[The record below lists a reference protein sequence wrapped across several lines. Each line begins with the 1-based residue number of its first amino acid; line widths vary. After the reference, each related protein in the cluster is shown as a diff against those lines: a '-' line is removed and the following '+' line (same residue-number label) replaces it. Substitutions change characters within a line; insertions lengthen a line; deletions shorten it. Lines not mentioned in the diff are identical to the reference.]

1 MLQPLSL
8 AAPPVSASL
17 LFKDGIPAESAR
29 AAAHLLRV
37 RQALRYP
44 ASPYATCYESA
55 PFHGYLTSL
64 GSRS

>member
-8 AAPPVSASL
+8 AALPVSASL

-29 AAAHLLRV
+29 AAAYPLRV

-44 ASPYATCYESA
+44 PCHMLPATN
-55 PFHGYLTSL
+55 PPRFTVFD
-64 GSRS
+64 

>member
-29 AAAHLLRV
+29 AAAHLLHV
-37 RQALRYP
+37 RQALCYP
-44 ASPYATCYESA
+44 PGHMLSDTKLPRFT
-55 PFHGYLTSL
+55 GI
-64 GSRS
+64 